1 MHVHDMPESGIKGL
15 DGGKRRK
22 TNDRRY
28 AVETAKGVVVRM
40 IKVLF
45 VCLGNICRSPMAE
58 AIFRHLVKE
67 RGLDGRI
74 AVDSAGTGSWH
85 VGEPPHEGTRRI
97 LNENA
102 IDYSG
107 IRARQVGRR
116 DLEEFDYIIAMD
128 AANLHDLRRLAG
140 SNSPAVI
147 ARLLDFVP
155 EWEKDDVPDPYYT
168 GNFAEVYR
176 LVRSGCEHLL
186 EAIIRDH
193 QLVAGE

>member
-1 MHVHDMPESGIKGL
+1 MSEGGIKGL
-15 DGGKRRK
+15 DERKRRK
-22 TNDRRY
+22 TNDRRH
-28 AVETAKGVVVRM
+28 AAEIVRGVVDPV

-67 RGLDGRI
+67 RGFEGRI

-128 AANLHDLRRLAG
+128 AANLNDLRQLAE
-140 SNSPAVI
+140 SNDSSAVI

-155 EWEKDDVPDPYYT
+155 DREKDDVPDPYYT

-193 QLVAGE
+193 RLVAGE

>member
-1 MHVHDMPESGIKGL
+1 MKRNEGKLTVESTVDIERGV
-15 DGGKRRK
+15 
-22 TNDRRY
+22 
-28 AVETAKGVVVRM
+28 AVWM

-58 AIFRHLVKE
+58 AVFRHLVKE
-67 RGLDGRI
+67 RGLDGLI

-85 VGEPPHEGTRRI
+85 VGEPPHVGTRRV
-97 LNENA
+97 LTENK

-107 IRARQVGRR
+107 IRARQVNHR

-128 AANLHDLRRLAG
+128 AANLNDLRRLAG
-140 SNSPAVI
+140 SRSKAVL

-155 EWEKDDVPDPYYT
+155 DREKDDVPDPYYT

-176 LVRSGCEHLL
+176 LVRSGCEYLL
-186 EAIIRDH
+186 ERIIRDH
-193 QLVAGE
+193 RLGAEETK